1 MGLNLNSVN
10 QRPYLV
16 KDGRNPVKP
25 KQEEEKS
32 AQTEREQENLDGKS
46 KGLALV
52 EDKPKPFVPNYTAQV
67 QQQSWQATRNQIQ
80 AQPRYNATTNAG
92 AQAPVADTFE
102 YNGVSANINI
112 AQVLKDFRNTALAI
126 GTPPELQ
133 EEVDAYLDL
142 INAQV
147 TKETPNV
154 RLIKSNLKN
163 ASTIL
168 DAYISET
175 LNKDSKVVEN
185 WVDAI
190 FLQQIDF
197 KYNENDVN
205 PQFLVKFPERTLDK
219 TTQGQELNAQ
229 QTQEDVSAQS
239 TTPQVVPQMDE
250 ELKTLFKDSK
260 KLARE
265 NNPKAA
271 LLSFQKALTR
281 AEELGEQSVKSK
293 IYLEVGDIYN
303 DYNYLPQALTS
314 YHKSLESATEN
325 SVKIKAH
332 YSMAQIYDNVNQISP
347 ALDHYYTTVAYAGE
361 EDNLNAQSVSL
372 TKMGNIYADMYEQDS
387 IEYYLSAKDLAEQ
400 TESPKVKGFVA
411 ASLADGLYKFG
422 EPQEALK
429 EYSEAVKHYVDA
441 DSPLKVAQTY
451 NSAADLMV
459 EYHNINKAKS
469 LLTKGLN
476 FAKQTNDLDLIEEM
490 STKLEVLS

>member
-163 ASTIL
+163 ALYCGKPRDSH
-168 DAYISET
+168 
-175 LNKDSKVVEN
+175 KDCLGFSINLKFKVLC
-185 WVDAI
+185 
-190 FLQQIDF
+190 F
-197 KYNENDVN
+197 Y
-205 PQFLVKFPERTLDK
+205 
-219 TTQGQELNAQ
+219 
-229 QTQEDVSAQS
+229 
-239 TTPQVVPQMDE
+239 
-250 ELKTLFKDSK
+250 
-260 KLARE
+260 
-265 NNPKAA
+265 
-271 LLSFQKALTR
+271 LL
-281 AEELGEQSVKSK
+281 
-293 IYLEVGDIYN
+293 
-303 DYNYLPQALTS
+303 
-314 YHKSLESATEN
+314 
-325 SVKIKAH
+325 
-332 YSMAQIYDNVNQISP
+332 
-347 ALDHYYTTVAYAGE
+347 
-361 EDNLNAQSVSL
+361 
-372 TKMGNIYADMYEQDS
+372 
-387 IEYYLSAKDLAEQ
+387 
-400 TESPKVKGFVA
+400 
-411 ASLADGLYKFG
+411 
-422 EPQEALK
+422 
-429 EYSEAVKHYVDA
+429 
-441 DSPLKVAQTY
+441 
-451 NSAADLMV
+451 
-459 EYHNINKAKS
+459 
-469 LLTKGLN
+469 
-476 FAKQTNDLDLIEEM
+476 
-490 STKLEVLS
+490 